1 MTAFVAAIGVTAV
14 FGLILAIPTL
24 RLNSRY
30 LTIVTLAFSELV
42 RIVLTNWTSLTRGP
56 LGLPAIPSISIFG
69 VPLDSG
75 IPNYYFGLILLAA
88 TIIVVHNIMNSG
100 VGRAVTAIKNDPVAA
115 ETMGIKVHWYKLLI
129 FAVSSVFAGLAGAF
143 YAFYIGF
150 IDPSGFSFDTS
161 VQILSMAIMGGLG
174 NTYGSVLSAIVLTA
188 LPEVLRPLLSLR
200 QVLYGAL
207 LTIIVLARPKG
218 MFGGINLKHVRQQN
232 GLTRKTVKRG
242 R

>member
-1 MTAFVAAIGVTAV
+1 
-14 FGLILAIPTL
+14 
-24 RLNSRY
+24 
-30 LTIVTLAFSELV
+30 
-42 RIVLTNWTSLTRGP
+42 
-56 LGLPAIPSISIFG
+56 
-69 VPLDSG
+69 
-75 IPNYYFGLILLAA
+75 
-88 TIIVVHNIMNSG
+88 
-100 VGRAVTAIKNDPVAA
+100 
-115 ETMGIKVHWYKLLI
+115 
-129 FAVSSVFAGLAGAF
+129 
-143 YAFYIGF
+143 
-150 IDPSGFSFDTS
+150 
-161 VQILSMAIMGGLG
+161 MGGLG